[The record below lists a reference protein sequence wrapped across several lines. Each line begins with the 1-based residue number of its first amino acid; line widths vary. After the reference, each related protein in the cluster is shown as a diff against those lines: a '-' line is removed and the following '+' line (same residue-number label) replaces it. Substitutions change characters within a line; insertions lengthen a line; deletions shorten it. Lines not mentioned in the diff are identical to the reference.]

1 METKTAAR
9 AAEKGLHHVGADIEI
24 PLFEALKARAKQDG
38 VPYSVVIRW
47 SLQDFLYTPDPV
59 TQANATDQSN

>member
-24 PLFEALKARAKQDG
+24 ALFDALKARAKQDG
-38 VPYSVVIRW
+38 VPYSIVIRW
-47 SLQDFLYTPDPV
+47 ALSDFLYSPDPV
-59 TQANATDQSN
+59 TQANATDQN